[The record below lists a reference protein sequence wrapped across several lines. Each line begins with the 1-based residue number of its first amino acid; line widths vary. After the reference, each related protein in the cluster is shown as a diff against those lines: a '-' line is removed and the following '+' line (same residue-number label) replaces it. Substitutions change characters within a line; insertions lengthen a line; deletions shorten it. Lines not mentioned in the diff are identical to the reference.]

1 MDNNIIIVYKVT
13 TLGARGYFFREIE
26 REIRGGA
33 ASAKRREEKNNL
45 WSHEPRTSF
54 PCS

>member
-1 MDNNIIIVYKVT
+1 MRPGISAGNITKD

-33 ASAKRREEKNNL
+33 ASARREVFFT
-45 WSHEPRTSF
+45 SRRFAPR
-54 PCS
+54 